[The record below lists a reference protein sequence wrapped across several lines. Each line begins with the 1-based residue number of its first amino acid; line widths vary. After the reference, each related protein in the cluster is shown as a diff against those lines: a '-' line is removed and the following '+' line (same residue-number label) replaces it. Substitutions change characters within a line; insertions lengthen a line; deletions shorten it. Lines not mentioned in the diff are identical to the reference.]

1 VAGALAPLLTL
12 GIPGSASTAIMI
24 GGLTIQGIKP
34 GPMLFVDNPS
44 FPYAIFASLLLS
56 LPLMIAVG
64 LLGIRLWVKV
74 TLIPVGALAT
84 GITAICILGAY
95 TNENGMYPVWIMVGT
110 GIAGYLM
117 RKVDIHPAP
126 VVLALVLAE
135 MMETNFRR
143 ALMGEGGDPTIFVT
157 SPISAGMLA
166 VAALVVFVPLFRM
179 LSVRIRS
186 GIATN
191 N

>member
-1 VAGALAPLLTL
+1 
-12 GIPGSASTAIMI
+12 
-24 GGLTIQGIKP
+24 
-34 GPMLFVDNPS
+34 
-44 FPYAIFASLLLS
+44 
-56 LPLMIAVG
+56 
-64 LLGIRLWVKV
+64 
-74 TLIPVGALAT
+74 
-84 GITAICILGAY
+84 
-95 TNENGMYPVWIMVGT
+95 
-110 GIAGYLM
+110 
-117 RKVDIHPAP
+117 
-126 VVLALVLAE
+126 
-135 MMETNFRR
+135 METNFRR